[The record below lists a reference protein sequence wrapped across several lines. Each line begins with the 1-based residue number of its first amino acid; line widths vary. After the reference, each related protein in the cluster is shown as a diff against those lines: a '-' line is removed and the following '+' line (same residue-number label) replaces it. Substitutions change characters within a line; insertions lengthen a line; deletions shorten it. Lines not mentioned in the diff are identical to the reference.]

1 MASIIKNIKFL
12 GGAIQCINRGQNIRR
27 LSSAVKYD
35 DINIEYYH
43 AEDEYLTQQAILH
56 STSGVCQ
63 DTKQDTKSVETSK
76 NSKYKYN
83 KYISFFPKKVN
94 YKTYS
99 ENLEYDKYFHTMAFI
114 HSNHLSLKDY
124 QKYEKYFDSK

>member
-1 MASIIKNIKFL
+1 MSSIIKNIKFL

-27 LSSAVKYD
+27 LSSNVPRD
-35 DINIEYYH
+35 NINKEHYQD
-43 AEDEYLTQQAILH
+43 EDEYLTQQAILH

-63 DTKQDTKSVETSK
+63 NTKSVETSK
-76 NSKYKYN
+76 NSKFIYK
-83 KYISFFPKKVN
+83 KKIIIFPKKVN

-99 ENLEYDKYFHTMAFI
+99 ENLGYDKYFHTMAFI